1 MKKILMLMLVMLS
14 TIAVSAQEEE
24 FVSRRHDAILPGR
37 GHLNLEKM
45 LKHIDLNMD
54 ISNLSLSELRVLRNA
69 FAARQGYIFMT
80 AELRS
85 VFNGTS
91 WYDSLMMA
99 RFEKEDELGHELP
112 LKYTPAES
120 AFIKKIQAREKEL
133 QTQNFK
139 AGAGRIVNTDNIVN
153 PFQLESIDPKL
164 DEALGRYGFAIVPQK
179 KDQLFHVYEHNDYHN
194 FPNFVTTDLYMQ
206 AFHFYFDCMTR
217 EVEENALLPAMVELS
232 QEMYK
237 EMRRVA
243 ASTQNNVLNQAAE
256 RNAAF
261 YAIALATL
269 TNKPLQAVSNEFKT
283 QANAELKAINEAKD
297 KTSEFLDYTEH
308 MYPYSLY
315 KPRGHYTRSDALKR
329 YFRGMMWLQSA
340 PFKLG
345 VNDHLAAAALMAS
358 TLAKSPRLLALYER
372 VNQPITFLFGS
383 PDNITMLQL
392 NEEMVKLGF
401 TPETLIGNGKKMQQL
416 KKAAE
421 AVSKQQTRIV
431 PKDLNEPEYVVNLMP
446 QRYMP
451 DSEVLQETQ
460 DYATQ
465 PISKR
470 KCPKGLDV
478 MAAIGIPAAERILL
492 QELKEQQQW
501 SGFTPA
507 LESMKKRMKEIN
519 WDETVANKW
528 INSLKVLC
536 NPSPS
541 TLNQQP
547 YFMKTPQWEKKNLN
561 TALASW
567 AELKHDAILY
577 AKQPAG
583 AECGGYGPEEPIVKG
598 YVEPNIGY
606 WQLAITLIDATE
618 AVFNKYNL
626 ATEKTHDISERM
638 REEAQFLLNV
648 SQKELNGKKL
658 NNEEYNQIEVI
669 GSTFENI
676 SLDLLRQPEQEYL
689 YGWDSVE
696 GADRSVAVVADVFT
710 ANHSNIPL
718 PEKCILYEAVGPAY
732 EIYVVVEIEGLLYL
746 TRGAV
751 LSYREFM
758 RSPSEGRWTDEEWQE
773 QLKSQPRAG
782 EPDWMQEIIVPLD
795 NIADDE
801 TFFYSSGC

>member
-1 MKKILMLMLVMLS
+1 
-14 TIAVSAQEEE
+14 
-24 FVSRRHDAILPGR
+24 
-37 GHLNLEKM
+37 
-45 LKHIDLNMD
+45 
-54 ISNLSLSELRVLRNA
+54 
-69 FAARQGYIFMT
+69 
-80 AELRS
+80 
-85 VFNGTS
+85 
-91 WYDSLMMA
+91 
-99 RFEKEDELGHELP
+99 
-112 LKYTPAES
+112 
-120 AFIKKIQAREKEL
+120 
-133 QTQNFK
+133 
-139 AGAGRIVNTDNIVN
+139 
-153 PFQLESIDPKL
+153 
-164 DEALGRYGFAIVPQK
+164 
-179 KDQLFHVYEHNDYHN
+179 
-194 FPNFVTTDLYMQ
+194 
-206 AFHFYFDCMTR
+206 
-217 EVEENALLPAMVELS
+217 
-232 QEMYK
+232 
-237 EMRRVA
+237 
-243 ASTQNNVLNQAAE
+243 
-256 RNAAF
+256 
-261 YAIALATL
+261 
-269 TNKPLQAVSNEFKT
+269 
-283 QANAELKAINEAKD
+283 
-297 KTSEFLDYTEH
+297 

-431 PKDLNEPEYVVNLMP
+431 PKDLDEPEYVVNLMP

>member
-1 MKKILMLMLVMLS
+1 
-14 TIAVSAQEEE
+14 
-24 FVSRRHDAILPGR
+24 
-37 GHLNLEKM
+37 
-45 LKHIDLNMD
+45 
-54 ISNLSLSELRVLRNA
+54 
-69 FAARQGYIFMT
+69 
-80 AELRS
+80 
-85 VFNGTS
+85 
-91 WYDSLMMA
+91 
-99 RFEKEDELGHELP
+99 
-112 LKYTPAES
+112 
-120 AFIKKIQAREKEL
+120 
-133 QTQNFK
+133 
-139 AGAGRIVNTDNIVN
+139 
-153 PFQLESIDPKL
+153 
-164 DEALGRYGFAIVPQK
+164 
-179 KDQLFHVYEHNDYHN
+179 
-194 FPNFVTTDLYMQ
+194 MQ

-269 TNKPLQAVSNEFKT
+269 TNKPLQAVSNEFKA
-283 QANAELKAINEAKD
+283 QANEELKAINEAKD

-392 NEEMVKLGF
+392 NDEMVKLGF

-421 AVSKQQTRIV
+421 AIAKKQTRIV
-431 PKDLNEPEYVVNLMP
+431 PKDLDEPEYVVNLMP

-626 ATEKTHDISERM
+626 ATEKTHDISNRM
-638 REEAQFLLNV
+638 REEAQFLLNI

-718 PEKCILYEAVGPAY
+718 PEKVILYEAVGPAY

-758 RSPSEGRWTDEEWQE
+758 RAPSEGRWTDEEWQE

-782 EPDWMQEIIVPLD
+782 EPDWMKEIIVPLD